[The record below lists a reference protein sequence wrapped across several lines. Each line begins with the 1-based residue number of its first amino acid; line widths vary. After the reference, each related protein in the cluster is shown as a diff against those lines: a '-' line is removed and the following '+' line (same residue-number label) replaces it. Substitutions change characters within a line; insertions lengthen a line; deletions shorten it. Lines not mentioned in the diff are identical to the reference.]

1 MIALINPYSV
11 AQSIAMILL
20 VIVAVAIIIYQAKR
34 SSDRECEAR
43 CRFDEHERFL
53 EYVSKLTAV
62 EGDALE
68 IFAQDRQPVSLDKQN
83 IIACTG
89 DWTGFSY
96 ERFNGRNVLDCLE
109 KAAMA
114 RRLRE
119 DKKKP
124 VGLEEEID
132 NGSITD

>member
-1 MIALINPYSV
+1 MIILV
-11 AQSIAMILL
+11 A
-20 VIVAVAIIIYQAKR
+20 VAVAIILYQAKR
-34 SSDRECEAR
+34 SSDRELDAR

-53 EYVSKLTAV
+53 EYVGKLTAV

-68 IFAQDRQPVSLDKQN
+68 IFAQDRQPVSVDKQQS
-83 IIACTG
+83 ITCCG
-89 DWTGFSY
+89 DWTGFTY

-132 NGSITD
+132 NGCASD